1 MKAIRI
7 HETGGHEVLRYEDV
21 DLAAPKPGEVRVR
34 HKAIGVNFIDTYHR
48 SGLYKLPL
56 PSGLG
61 SEASG
66 VVEALGAGVGSP
78 KSGLKLGDRV
88 AYAGT
93 LGAYAEANNV
103 PAEKLVKLPDGVSD
117 EVAAAAMLKGM
128 TVQYLLKRTYPVRK
142 GQTILFHAAAG
153 GVGLIAGQWARHL
166 GVIAIGTVG
175 SDDKIALAQTH
186 GYAHVLKTRGGEDW
200 AARTREI
207 TRGEGVP
214 VVYDSIG
221 KDTWAGSLDC
231 LGVRGMMVSF
241 GNSSGAVP
249 AFEPGI
255 LSAKGSLYV
264 TRPTLFHYTRT
275 PRELQETA
283 DDLFAVL
290 GSGAVKVEIH
300 QRFKLS
306 EAAKAHE
313 ALHSRQTVGATIL
326 LP

>member
-1 MKAIRI
+1 MKAIRFDQP
-7 HETGGHEVLRYEDV
+7 GGPEVLKWVDV
-21 DLAAPKPGEVRVR
+21 DLPAPKPGEVRVR
-34 HKAIGVNFIDTYHR
+34 HKAVGVNFIDTYHR

-61 SEASG
+61 SEAAG
-66 VVEALGAGVGSP
+66 VVEALGEGVTS
-78 KSGLKLGDRV
+78 LKTGDRV

-93 LGAYAEANNV
+93 LGAYAQANNV
-103 PAEKLVKLPDGVSD
+103 PAEKLVKLPDSVSD

-128 TVQYLLKRTYPVRK
+128 TVQYLLTRTYPVQK

-153 GVGLIAGQWARHL
+153 GVGLIAGQWAKHL
-166 GVIAIGTVG
+166 GVSVIGTVG
-175 SDDKIALAQTH
+175 SGDKIALAEQN
-186 GYAHVLKTRGGEDW
+186 GYAHVLNTRDQDW
-200 AARTREI
+200 AKEVRKIAKD
-207 TRGEGVP
+207 GVP

-231 LGVRGMMVSF
+231 LAVRGMMVSF

-249 AFEPGI
+249 AFEPGL

-264 TRPTLFHYTRT
+264 TRPTLFHYTRN
-275 PRELQETA
+275 PQELQETA
-283 DDLFAVL
+283 NDLFAVIA
-290 GSGAVKVEIH
+290 SGAVKIQIN

-306 EAAKAHE
+306 EAGKAHE
-313 ALHSRQTVGATIL
+313 ALHSRQTTGATVL